1 MAGRK
6 NSIERQQ
13 EGSEITTTVTGGLIS
28 SKVKYSPEDGT
39 TEETWPDGTK
49 VSPNSNVYLHSYL
62 VRNKYRK
69 SYKIQLGVIFPT
81 IWCL

>member
-49 VSPNSNVYLHSYL
+49 VSPNPNAYLHSFPCTQQIQ
-62 VRNKYRK
+62 
-69 SYKIQLGVIFPT
+69 KIL
-81 IWCL
+81 